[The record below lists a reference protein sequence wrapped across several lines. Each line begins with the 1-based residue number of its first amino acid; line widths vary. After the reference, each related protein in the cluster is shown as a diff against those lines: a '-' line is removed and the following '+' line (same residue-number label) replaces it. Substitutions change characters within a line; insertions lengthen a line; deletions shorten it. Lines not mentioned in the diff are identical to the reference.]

1 MAAAPP
7 PSRPQRPG
15 APRTKFVPHSIEDQV
30 RLAYSTPTSHV
41 YRPTDPRHPDIAEP
55 KPHGKISASKNIS
68 TLDYVSKH
76 KSFVPG
82 PTYVPPPW
90 AKMGKPFCPEGG
102 RFMLEAHKPPSYFDV
117 APKLYDANPPPG
129 SYDARGSVEVKV
141 VGELVYRYESA
152 TSSETKALI
161 AKVVGDP
168 EEVPGPGHYTLPHCL
183 THFHWQLLL
192 L

>member
-129 SYDARGSVEVKV
+129 SYDAKGSVEVKV

-161 AKVVGDP
+161 AKAGLHQSVN
-168 EEVPGPGHYTLPHCL
+168 L
-183 THFHWQLLL
+183 TKSWLGC
-192 L
+192 